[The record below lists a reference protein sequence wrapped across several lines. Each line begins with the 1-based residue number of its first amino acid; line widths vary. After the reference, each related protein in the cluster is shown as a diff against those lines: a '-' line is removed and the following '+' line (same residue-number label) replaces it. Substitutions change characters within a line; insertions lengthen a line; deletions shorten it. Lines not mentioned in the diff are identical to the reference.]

1 MLAITL
7 CLLLATEAFSFF
19 RHQTQRRLH
28 LQYLS
33 SMMLPEGIEVDIFE
47 RQSESKEYGFNE
59 KVDFA
64 KRLQSHDKAIL
75 FAVPGAFTPTW

>member
-1 MLAITL
+1 
-7 CLLLATEAFSFF
+7 
-19 RHQTQRRLH
+19 
-28 LQYLS
+28 
-33 SMMLPEGIEVDIFE
+33 MMLPEGIEVDIFE
-47 RQSESKEYGFNE
+47 RQSESIEYGFNE